1 MFFFEHS
8 ICSIFFGQM
17 RRTTFQI
24 LGECALALLRDWD
37 ITVARTF
44 LQNAGF
50 SHTPSF
56 FILLLR
62 LLQFLRNCPRICTCD
77 KCRRAGPARIK
88 IKSHI
93 GNKNKAITHR
103 ICRRNALRPS
113 ILALVLSTSH
123 SSSSIKST

>member
-1 MFFFEHS
+1 MAQGSRAVFTHLKLEENVLFEHS

-62 LLQFLRNCPRICTCD
+62 LLQFLRNCPRIWEF
-77 KCRRAGPARIK
+77 
-88 IKSHI
+88 
-93 GNKNKAITHR
+93 
-103 ICRRNALRPS
+103 
-113 ILALVLSTSH
+113 VLSP
-123 SSSSIKST
+123 SSTTRFHKKQNEVFDKTWKLLSCVFLA